1 MSSTISLGRKL
12 FWLSLV
18 GLLMQFTLGL
28 TWVAC
33 TAVVVSQITHRDPA
47 LSKLYKE
54 IQEKQSFSSVTPSA
68 SDAQRYIESM
78 KPILARVPWAAL
90 AVTSSLLGFGF
101 LGFFYGR
108 MSGSSDYFGILPV
121 FSILSGQNPITM
133 ALALVD
139 QGIDQA
145 QLHWLAQGALLLVQ
159 MLAGYFFAALGSRI
173 FRLRHKTP
181 SKPTN
186 P

>member
-1 MSSTISLGRKL
+1 MNSTISLGRKL

-78 KPILARVPWAAL
+78 KPILAKVPWAAL
-90 AVTSSLLGFGF
+90 ALVSSLLGFSF

-108 MSGSSDYFGILPV
+108 MSGSSDYFGVLPL
-121 FSILSGQNPITM
+121 FSILSGQNPITL
-133 ALALVD
+133 ALTLVD
-139 QGIDQA
+139 QGVDQA
-145 QLHWLAQGALLLVQ
+145 QLHWALQFTILLTQ
-159 MLAGYFFAALGSRI
+159 MLTGYFFAILGSRV
-173 FRLRHKTP
+173 FRLRHQAQ
-181 SKPTN
+181 SKPTS